1 MVNGNMQERKYKKIL
16 TTINLD
22 LYEKIKNSGI
32 KINFLIDRGYKCVM
46 GECPSVAIY
55 KKEIEECRKKLVES
69 ELKAKSENEGEIKKY
84 VTEINELKTIKA
96 YLTLIL
102 QHLLNKYIKTREQ
115 FLKELNEIFDEEKKE
130 QFLNFVRERKIFLS
144 FSF

>member
-1 MVNGNMQERKYKKIL
+1 MINGNMQEKKYKKVL
-16 TTINLD
+16 TTINLG

-69 ELKAKSENEGEIKKY
+69 ELKAKTENEGEIKKI
-84 VTEINELKTIKA
+84 TDENAELKIIKT
-96 YLTLIL
+96 YLTIVL
-102 QHLLNKYIKTREQ
+102 QHLLDKYVKTREQ
-115 FLKELNEIFDEEKKE
+115 FEKELSEAFDEEKK
-130 QFLNFVRERKIFLS
+130 QKFLRFLYDRKIFIFLDK
-144 FSF
+144 

>member
-1 MVNGNMQERKYKKIL
+1 MMNNNTQERKYKKVL

-22 LYEKIKNSGI
+22 LYEKIKNGGI

-46 GECPSVAIY
+46 GECPSVALY
-55 KKEIEECRKKLVES
+55 RKEIEECRKKLVES
-69 ELKAKSENEGEIKKY
+69 ELKTKSENEGEIKKY
-84 VTEINELKTIKA
+84 ATEINELKTIKA